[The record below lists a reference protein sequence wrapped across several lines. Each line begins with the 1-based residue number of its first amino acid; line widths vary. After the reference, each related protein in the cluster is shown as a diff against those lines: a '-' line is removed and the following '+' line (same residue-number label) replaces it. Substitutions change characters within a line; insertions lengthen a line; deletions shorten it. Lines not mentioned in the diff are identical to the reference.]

1 LSTEVIIK
9 WIDAENFTDADFA
22 DVDGIIIPGG
32 FGPRG
37 IEGKINAIRYAREN
51 NVPLLGL
58 CLGFQLVVI
67 EYCRNVLGWKDSTS
81 EEMGPGKHV
90 IAIRPEQEN
99 VTNLG
104 GTMRLGDCEIDLKKG
119 TRIEKLYGATK
130 IVERHRH
137 RYEVNPAYIA
147 EIEKAGL
154 VFSGS
159 SGTRMEVGE
168 LNRDSFFLATQ
179 FHPEY
184 KSTPSHP
191 SPPYLG
197 FVEACAKSRKV

>member
-1 LSTEVIIK
+1 
-9 WIDAENFTDADFA
+9 
-22 DVDGIIIPGG
+22 
-32 FGPRG
+32 
-37 IEGKINAIRYAREN
+37 
-51 NVPLLGL
+51 
-58 CLGFQLVVI
+58 
-67 EYCRNVLGWKDSTS
+67 
-81 EEMGPGKHV
+81 MGPGKHV
-90 IAIRPEQEN
+90 IAILPEQEN

-119 TRIEKLYGATK
+119 TRIEKLYGATR

-147 EIEKAGL
+147 EIEKAGF

-159 SGTRMEVGE
+159 SGRRMEVGE